1 MIRIARPAP
10 NEYAPYYQPY
20 IDKVP
25 EGDILRMLHLQKIA
39 FSEFIAA
46 IPDEKWTYR
55 YAPGKFSVAEV
66 LSHVIDAER
75 IFAYRALRFAR
86 NDRTSLP
93 GFDQDDYAPFSG
105 ADQRSKA
112 SMETEYLTV
121 RNASI
126 ELFRTFAAAAWDRV
140 GIANNFEMSVRAI
153 PYVIIGHELHH
164 LQVLRERYIK
174 GAIAGAPEPSWRF
187 SMARAVQA
195 LERNPSGAPFVQLMN
210 EQQFTVEW
218 YAPQGIDAQT
228 PHLEDELY
236 IVASGSG
243 IFQNGGQTVPFS
255 TGDVLFVPAGQEH
268 RFVEF
273 SNDFATWVVFF
284 KQD

>member
-1 MIRIARPAP
+1 MRIARPAP

-25 EGDILRMLHLQKIA
+25 DGDILRMLHLQKIA
-39 FSEFIAA
+39 FSELLAS

-75 IFAYRALRFAR
+75 IFTYRALRFAR

-93 GFDQDDYAPFSG
+93 GFDQDDYAPFCG
-105 ADQRSKA
+105 ADRRTKTSI
-112 SMETEYLTV
+112 ETEYLTV

-126 ELFRTFAAAAWDRV
+126 ELFRTFDEEAWLRV

-164 LQVLRERYIK
+164 IRVLRERYL
-174 GAIAGAPEPSWRF
+174 AGVEAQEAELSWRF

-195 LERNPSGAPFVQLMN
+195 LEKHPAGAPFVQLMN
-210 EQQFTVEW
+210 EQQFSVEW
-218 YAPQGIDAQT
+218 YAPQGVDSQT

-236 IVASGSG
+236 IVACGSG
-243 IFQNGGQTVPFS
+243 TFQNGGQAVPFS
-255 TGDVLFVPAGQEH
+255 AGDVLFVPAGQEH
-268 RFVEF
+268 RFVDF
-273 SNDFATWVVFF
+273 SNDFATWVIFF
-284 KQD
+284 KTR

>member
-1 MIRIARPAP
+1 MMRIARPAP

-20 IDKVP
+20 VDKVP

-39 FSEFIAA
+39 FSEFLTT
-46 IPDEKWTYR
+46 IPEEKWTYR
-55 YAPGKFSVAEV
+55 YAPGKFSMAEV
-66 LSHVIDAER
+66 LSHVIDTER

-86 NDRTSLP
+86 NDKSSLP
-93 GFDQDDYAPFSG
+93 GFDQDEYAPFSG
-105 ADQRSKA
+105 ASQRTK
-112 SMETEYLTV
+112 

-126 ELFRTFAAAAWDRV
+126 ELFRTFDAAAWDRV
-140 GIANNFEMSVRAI
+140 GKANNYEMSVRAI

-164 LQVLRERYIK
+164 LQVLQERYIK
-174 GAIAGAPEPSWRF
+174 GESAKTLELPWRF

-195 LERNPSGAPFVQLMN
+195 LEQHPFGAPFVQLMN
-210 EQQFTVEW
+210 EQRFTVEW
-218 YAPQGIDAQT
+218 YAPQGVDAQT

-243 IFQNGGQTVPFS
+243 IFQNGGQSVPFS